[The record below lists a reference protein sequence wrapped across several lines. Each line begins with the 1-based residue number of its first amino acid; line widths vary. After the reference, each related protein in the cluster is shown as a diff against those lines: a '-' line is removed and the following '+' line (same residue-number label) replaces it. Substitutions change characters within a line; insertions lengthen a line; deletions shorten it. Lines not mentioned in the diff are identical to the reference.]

1 MAKIFYNCPLG
12 CAIHTTQP
20 QIIQANQINY
30 WAINLSRLSEPPI
43 NEYKLRIYK
52 INDMTRSK
60 IEAINNNRRNQQQK
74 DYDLETAVAN

>member
-1 MAKIFYNCPLG
+1 MEKILYICPLG
-12 CAIHTTQP
+12 CAIHTIQP

-30 WAINLSRLSEPPI
+30 WAINLFRLSEPPI
-43 NEYKLRIYK
+43 NEYELRIYK

-60 IEAINNNRRNQQQK
+60 IEAINNNRRNRQQK